1 MDLKDNIVL
10 VYIVLYDGVLLE
22 WPRLGELGLEN
33 NKNVALHAV
42 WNQRHWTAN
51 YPGPF
56 KVSAKFLQHWW
67 CGKKQVSQ
75 RHARKGGVFRW
86 GVWVV
91 CWGRGQVLL
100 PCYHT
105 WQKAWNVK
113 RSKVSHEEH
122 QEQNLKAK
130 SIFFLKIFDVRDFT
144 DVAVLRKREYQ
155 NRCFPYGSKLLYVTV
170 AASRPQSANTI
181 NYTSRLCCPKNAFL
195 V

>member
-1 MDLKDNIVL
+1 MSVTISWNSFSEMEKNIYKFSKFITFILWNCVYLRDNIAP
-10 VYIVLYDGVLLE
+10 VYIVLCDGVLLK
-22 WPRLGELGLEN
+22 WPKLGELALEK
-33 NKNVALHAV
+33 NKNVALHAL
-42 WNQRHWTAN
+42 WNQRYWTAN
-51 YPGPF
+51 YPGPLE
-56 KVSAKFLQHWW
+56 VSAKFLQHWW

-100 PCYHT
+100 PCYHV

-130 SIFFLKIFDVRDFT
+130 SIFFENIRCLGFYWCYSLKKERI
-144 DVAVLRKREYQ
+144 
-155 NRCFPYGSKLLYVTV
+155 SK
-170 AASRPQSANTI
+170 
-181 NYTSRLCCPKNAFL
+181 
-195 V
+195 

>member
-1 MDLKDNIVL
+1 MFLNSFSEMEKNVYKFKKLIVFNHWNCMDLKDNIVL

-22 WPRLGELGLEN
+22 WSRLGELGLEK
-33 NKNVALHAV
+33 NKNVALHAL

-51 YPGPF
+51 YSGPF

-75 RHARKGGVFRW
+75 RHARVGGVFR
-86 GVWVV
+86 GVVWVV

-130 SIFFLKIFDVRDFT
+130 SI
-144 DVAVLRKREYQ
+144 
-155 NRCFPYGSKLLYVTV
+155 CFWKYSM
-170 AASRPQSANTI
+170 
-181 NYTSRLCCPKNAFL
+181 
-195 V
+195 